1 MTYRVVAVDHRWKDA
16 ARQKFLA
23 DHLAEGIELVIPED
37 FEMPAMRK
45 ELEGASAL
53 VTGLGDITAEMME
66 AAPNL
71 RVVGKAGTGV
81 DSIDVA
87 AATAM
92 KIPVAHAPGW
102 MRATPVAE
110 HALTLM
116 IMLSRKPWLWRG
128 EKRPPLH
135 IQMSGASTG
144 IVGLGNIGQRI
155 AARCAAFDM
164 NVLAYT
170 RTRGKFKP
178 EGFSVE
184 ETDTLE
190 ELLTRAD
197 YVILSLPLNGETR
210 GLIAAKEFALMK
222 PSAFLINVSRGGHV
236 ITDDLVAAIGEE
248 KIAGAGLDVIDP
260 DPIPGDHP
268 IFSLD
273 NVVISPHCAAQ
284 TESTQRESYALLAE
298 SIRLAVEGERVESLV
313 NPKIYD

>member
-1 MTYRVVAVDHRWKDA
+1 MTYRVVAVDPRWKDA
-16 ARQKFLA
+16 GRQKFLT
-23 DHLAEGIELVIPED
+23 DHLAEGYELVVPKD
-37 FEMPAMRK
+37 FEMAAMRK
-45 ELEGASAL
+45 ELETASAL

-66 AAPNL
+66 AAPDL

-135 IQMSGASTG
+135 IQMSGASAG

-164 NVLAYT
+164 NILAYT

-184 ETDTLE
+184 ETGTIE
-190 ELLTRAD
+190 ELLARAD
-197 YVILSLPLNGETR
+197 YVILSLPLNGQTR
-210 GLIAAKEFALMK
+210 GLIGAKEFALMK

-236 ITDDLVAAIGEE
+236 VTDDLVAALGEGN
-248 KIAGAGLDVIDP
+248 IAGAGLDVIDP
-260 DPIPGDHP
+260 DPISGDHP

-284 TESTQRESYALLAE
+284 TESTQRESYALLSE
-298 SIRLAVEGERVESLV
+298 SIRLAVEGKRVESLV
-313 NPKIYD
+313 NPEIYD